1 MTRSSFV
8 ATTGLK
14 LLRTPSVRDVARR
27 RVLTVVAAVFGFAA
41 ASIAV
46 GLATTPAGPTKA
58 AAVQTGPFS
67 YFPSE

>member
-14 LLRTPSVRDVARR
+14 LLRTPSLRDVARR
-27 RVLTVVAAVFGFAA
+27 RAMAVIAAVVGFAA

-46 GLATTPAGPTKA
+46 GLATAPAGAPA
-58 AAVQTGPFS
+58 AAERTGPFS